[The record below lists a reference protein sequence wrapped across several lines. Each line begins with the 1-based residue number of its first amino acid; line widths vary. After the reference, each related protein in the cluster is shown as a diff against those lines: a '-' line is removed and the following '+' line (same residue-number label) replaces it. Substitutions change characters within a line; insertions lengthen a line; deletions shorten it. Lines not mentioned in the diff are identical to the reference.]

1 VSDRSRLRLVVLQ
14 VLVVSLLLTLVG
26 RLWFLQIYS
35 GEVYRN
41 QAANNQVR
49 HVLTQAVRGQILD
62 DEGRSLVRNRTAL
75 VISVDRSVLDQ
86 MTLANEQ
93 AVLIALAAKLGT
105 TPQTL
110 SDRITPCGS
119 PGAKQPP
126 ICWNGSPFQPI
137 PVAHDVSSGVALSI
151 LENSEQF
158 PGVSADLEAIRQYP
172 MPYKANAVH
181 ILGYVGKVNQ
191 AELDAS
197 AGTAN
202 PLSQDDQVGKAGLE
216 SQYDQYL
223 RGVDGV
229 RTVAIDRAGNVTGTV
244 ADTLPTPGDNLV
256 THIDARVQATL
267 ELQLQQA
274 VDRARSQPDPKG
286 NGHYKAD
293 SAAGV
298 VLDVRTGAIVAM
310 ASLPDYNPSVWVG
323 GISVK
328 EYAQLTASGSGD
340 PLLSR
345 AYQGGFAPG
354 STFKVVSSSAMLQS
368 GRFSEAAPANKSSY
382 TCPSFFKVGNLP
394 FFNAENIGHGSLS
407 LTRAVE
413 VSCDTV
419 FYQAAF
425 SEWLR
430 DGGLTLKGKPADI
443 FINEALGWGFGK
455 KTGID
460 LPDEA
465 SSVVLTRAD
474 VTAQYALLRPQ
485 YCAHA
490 LTGYPLVA
498 KTDPVRAALLKAYA
512 VDNCKTGGQ
521 YKGGDAVNFV
531 IGQGTTLTTPL
542 KMAQIYAAIANGG
555 TLWTPQIAKAVLGPD
570 GKVVKVFAPV
580 AQGHLPISRSTLAFL
595 QNALVGVTTSGTS
608 QVQFANFP
616 LAQVPVA
623 TKTGTAEVVGK
634 QTTSWFTTYAPA
646 NAHPQYAIVMMV
658 SQGGFGSTTS
668 ADSVRAVYEKLFGIV
683 GHNPPNPKLSIL
695 PGGVLPTKL
704 PVIAADGTILPPG
717 SVRPPASAAGS
728 TGGVGA
734 VGSDPAPLTPPGL
747 PTTPP
752 MAAAVV
758 GPAFATDR
766 ARQRGGGP

>member
-1 VSDRSRLRLVVLQ
+1 MSDRSRLRLVVLQ

-26 RLWFLQIYS
+26 RLWFLEVYS

-41 QAANNQVR
+41 QATNNQTRSVR
-49 HVLTQAVRGQILD
+49 TEAVRGQILD
-62 DEGRSLVRNRTAL
+62 DQGRSLVRNRTSL
-75 VISVDRSVLDQ
+75 VVSVDRGILDRMSVG
-86 MTLANEQ
+86 AEQ
-93 AVLIALAAKLGT
+93 AVLTALAAKLGT
-105 TPQTL
+105 TPQAL
-110 SDRITPCGS
+110 SDRITLCGT
-119 PGAKQPP
+119 PGAKDPP
-126 ICWNGSPFQPI
+126 ICWNGSPLQPI
-137 PVAHDVSSGVALSI
+137 PVAHDVSTDVALSI
-151 LENSEQF
+151 LENAEVF
-158 PGVSADLEAIRQYP
+158 PGVSADLEAIREYP
-172 MPYKANAVH
+172 MPYGANAVH

-202 PLSQDDQVGKAGLE
+202 PLTQFDQVGKAGLE
-216 SQYDQYL
+216 AQYDQYL

-229 RTVAIDRAGNVTGTV
+229 KTLAVDRAGNVIGT
-244 ADTLPTPGDNLV
+244 ASDIAPTPGDNLV
-256 THIDARVQATL
+256 TNIDARVQVTL
-267 ELQLQQA
+267 EQQLQA
-274 VDRARSQPDPKG
+274 AINRARSLPDPKT
-286 NGHYKAD
+286 HIPYKAD

-298 VLDVRTGAIVAM
+298 VMDVNTGAVVAM
-310 ASLPDYNPSVWVG
+310 ASLPNYDPSVWVG
-323 GISVK
+323 GVSVK
-328 EYAQLTASGSGD
+328 EYAQLTAASSGV

-345 AYQGGFAPG
+345 AFQGGFAPG

-368 GRFSEAAPANKSSY
+368 GRFSVAAPAGQSSY
-382 TCPSFFKVGNLP
+382 TCPASFKVGNLP

-430 DGGLTLKGKPADI
+430 DGGLSPRGKPADI
-443 FINEALGWGFGK
+443 FVNQALAWGFGK

-460 LPDEA
+460 LPGE
-465 SSVVLTRAD
+465 SSSIVLTRAD
-474 VTAQYALLRPQ
+474 VAAQYAQLRPT
-485 YCAHA
+485 YCKEAQV
-490 LTGYPLVA
+490 GYPQLA
-498 KTDPVRAALLKAYA
+498 KTNPSLAALYKAYA

-555 TLWTPQIAKAVLGPD
+555 TLWTPQLGKAVLGPD
-570 GKVVKVFAPV
+570 GKVVKRFAPV
-580 AQGHLPISRSTLAFL
+580 AQGRLPISKSTLAFL
-595 QNALVGVTTSGTS
+595 QNALVGVTTNGTS

-623 TKTGTAEVVGK
+623 SKTGTAEVVGK

-646 NAHPQYAIVMMV
+646 TAHPQYAIVMMV

-683 GHNPPNPKLSIL
+683 GHHAPNPKLSIL

-704 PVIAADGTILPPG
+704 PVITADGTILPPG
-717 SVRPPASAAGS
+717 SVVPPASAAGS
-728 TGGVGA
+728 ITGASAALTPLGA
-734 VGSDPAPLTPPGL
+734 PPTVPVAAGPPAP
-747 PTTPP
+747 
-752 MAAAVV
+752 AFVV
-758 GPAFATDR
+758 
-766 ARQRGGGP
+766 QRGRSRGAGP

>member
-14 VLVVSLLLTLVG
+14 VLVISLLLTLVG
-26 RLWFLQIYS
+26 RLWYLQIYS
-35 GEVYRN
+35 GALYRN

-49 HVLTQAVRGQILD
+49 HVLTEAVRGQILD
-62 DEGRSLVRNRTAL
+62 DMGRSLVRNRTAL

-86 MTLANEQ
+86 MTLAREQ
-93 AVLIALAAKLGT
+93 AVLTALAAKLGT

-119 PGAKQPP
+119 PGALAPP
-126 ICWNGSPFQPI
+126 VCWNGSPFQPI
-137 PVAHDVSSGVALSI
+137 PVAYDVTSDVALSI
-151 LENSEQF
+151 LENAENF
-158 PGVSADLEAIRQYP
+158 PGVSAGLEAIREYP
-172 MPYKANAVH
+172 MPYGANAVH
-181 ILGYVGKVNQ
+181 ILGYIGKVSQ
-191 AELDAS
+191 ADLAAT

-202 PLSQDDQVGKAGLE
+202 PLSAQDQVGKAGLE
-216 SQYDQYL
+216 EQYDQYL

-229 RTVAIDRAGNVTGTV
+229 KTVSIDQAGNVVGTV
-244 ADTLPTPGDNLV
+244 SETAPTPGDNLV

-267 ELQLQQA
+267 ETQLQA
-274 VDRARSQPDPKG
+274 AINRARSLPDPKG
-286 NGHYKAD
+286 HGNYKAD

-298 VLDVRTGAIVAM
+298 VMDVRTGAVVAM

-328 EYAQLTASGSGD
+328 EYAKLSAPSSGK
-340 PLLSR
+340 PLLSN

-368 GRFSEAAPANKSSY
+368 GRFSEAAPAGQSSY
-382 TCPSFFKVGNLP
+382 TCPSYFKVGTQT
-394 FFNAENIGHGSLS
+394 FFNAENIGHGALS
-407 LTRAVE
+407 LTQAIE

-430 DGGLTLKGKPADI
+430 DGGLSPKGKPADI
-443 FINEALGWGFGK
+443 FVNEALAWGFAK

-460 LPDEA
+460 LPGES

-474 VTAQYALLRPQ
+474 IAAQYAQLRPQ
-485 YCAHA
+485 YCYNAVH
-490 LTGYPLVA
+490 GYPQTA
-498 KTDPVRAALLKAYA
+498 KTNPALAALLKAYA
-512 VDNCKTGGQ
+512 QDNCKTGGQ

-555 TLWTPQIAKAVLGPD
+555 TLWTPQIGKAVLGPD
-570 GKVVKVFAPV
+570 GRVVKTFAPV
-580 AQGHLPISRSTLAFL
+580 SQGRLPISASTLAFL
-595 QNALVGVTTSGTS
+595 QRSLIGVTTNGTS
-608 QVQFANFP
+608 EVQFANFP
-616 LAQVPVA
+616 LSQVPVA
-623 TKTGTAEVVGK
+623 SKTGTAEVVGK
-634 QTTSWFTTYAPA
+634 QTTSWFDTYAPA
-646 NAHPQYAIVMMV
+646 NSHPQYAIVMMV

-668 ADSVRAVYEKLFGIV
+668 ADSVRAIYEKLFGIV

-704 PVIAADGTILPPG
+704 PVITADGTILPPG
-717 SVRPPASAAGS
+717 SVVPRARATGPTVAGALAGAPTSPLWPPPPSTPVAA
-728 TGGVGA
+728 
-734 VGSDPAPLTPPGL
+734 PA
-747 PTTPP
+747 
-752 MAAAVV
+752 V
-758 GPAFATDR
+758 GPAFTGER
-766 ARQRGGGP
+766 ARQRAGP